1 MKKTVNINL
10 AGLVFHIDEDAYEQ
24 LNNYLKAVRQSIG
37 GDESVHEIMNDIEA
51 RIAELFSETIK
62 PAVGV
67 VTIQEVNRVI
77 QIMGQPTDYQWAEN
91 HQSTESTDST
101 TSQTHSEPKKLY
113 RDEDD
118 KVIGGVLSGLGHYFG
133 IDAIWLR
140 IAFAILLFYFGTGFL
155 LYILLWIIM
164 PSAKTTAEK
173 LEMKREP
180 VTVENIK
187 NTVEAGIANA
197 KNYGNKYGS
206 SAANL
211 IKKILG
217 IGVLMFSML
226 LIISALLT
234 PLLVSQANHIYV
246 NDNQLMEVIYTN
258 LPKWTVLTSLF
269 FIIFCPACLFLILGL
284 KILYNNI
291 KYVRWFIFFIL
302 TIWVLAIAFFSYAII
317 KTETEGDMIL
327 NNMFQENYNT
337 ITYTYDLNVDNN
349 DTLLIDFITD
359 PKISYIN
366 AGIEENDEQYI
377 ENRNVKLSILESKN
391 EKAYYEIETKVFS
404 SSEAEIK
411 FKGKSKT
418 VHIRDIPETLDYF
431 HETTENKLI
440 LANALLET
448 DVDDDFIEN
457 QVRVTLYVPEGL
469 TIHLDSKYI
478 QHLSDKK
485 HIEKGAHF
493 YQQTNQ
499 QLKCTNC

>member
-24 LNNYLKAVRQSIG
+24 LSNYLKAVRQSIG
-37 GDESVHEIMNDIEA
+37 EDEGVHEIMNDIEA

-77 QIMGQPTDYQWAEN
+77 QIMGQPADYQWTDNA
-91 HQSTESTDST
+91 SSDKTEQN
-101 TSQTHSEPKKLY
+101 TSQAHSGPKKLY

-155 LYILLWIIM
+155 LYIILWVIM

-180 VTVENIK
+180 VTVENIR

-211 IKKILG
+211 IKKALG
-217 IGVLMFSML
+217 IAILIFSIL
-226 LIISALLT
+226 LIISALLM
-234 PLLVSQANHIYV
+234 PLIVSQVNHIYV

-258 LPKWTVLTSLF
+258 LPKWTVLTNLF
-269 FIIFCPACLFLILGL
+269 FIVFCPACLFLILGL

-291 KYVRWFIFFIL
+291 KYVRWFIFSIV
-302 TIWVLAIAFFSYAII
+302 TVWALAIAFFTYAII

-337 ITYTYDLNVDNN
+337 ITYRYELNARAN
-349 DTLLIDFITD
+349 DTLFIDFITD

-366 AGIEENDEQYI
+366 AGIADNDEQYI
-377 ENRNVKLSILESKN
+377 ENRNVKLSIKASEN

-404 SSEAEIK
+404 NSEAEIK
-411 FKGKSKT
+411 FKGKTKT

-431 HETTENKLI
+431 HEVADNKLV

-448 DVDDDFIEN
+448 EVDDDFIDN
-457 QVRVTLYVPEGL
+457 QVRITLYVPEDL
-469 TIHLDSKYI
+469 KIHLDSKYI

-485 HIEKGAHF
+485 HIEKGPHF
-493 YQQTNQ
+493 YQLTNQ
-499 QLKCTNC
+499 QLNCTNC